1 MTCLTDLSLYVVMNS
16 SQEYVDFCRNA
27 SSNDITSE
35 IWELGMEY
43 EAYGLVSAVFKTL
56 IILLGLPLNLLVLV
70 AIIKD
75 HLYHQPTIILLMSL
89 ALSDLMVLVFSLP
102 FEVSMGYA
110 GEFIFGD
117 SDYRRC
123 RICLVGVTHI
133 AFTLTSV
140 FTVVLMSFDRFI
152 FIYKPLHY
160 EMLITPTRTVI
171 AACLLWVLTFVLLIF
186 PIAGQGD
193 VIFFKPFL
201 SCTIDFSLKNSYYY
215 LIVFLLVCT
224 GIIMLLI
231 FNIWVI
237 CIVLKNIKAIY
248 KDQESS
254 RKGKNTGKDRSADIN
269 KSIFAKFVTR
279 NSFTYS
285 VCLVEFSSAT

>member
-43 EAYGLVSAVFKTL
+43 EEYGLVSVVFKTL
-56 IILLGLPLNLLVLV
+56 IILLGLPLNLLLLF
-70 AIIKD
+70 AIIKY
-75 HLYHQPTIILLMSL
+75 HLYHQPTIVLLMSL
-89 ALSDLMVLVFSLP
+89 ALSDLMVLVLSLP

-110 GEFIFGD
+110 GEFNFGD

-123 RICLVGVTHI
+123 RICLVGVINI

-140 FTVVLMSFDRFI
+140 FTVVLISFDRFI

-171 AACLLWVLTFVLLIF
+171 TACLTWILTFVLLIF
-186 PIAGQGD
+186 PIVGQGD
-193 VIFFKPFL
+193 AIFYKPIV
-201 SCTIDFSLKNSYYY
+201 SCTIDSSLENSYY
-215 LIVFLLVCT
+215 
-224 GIIMLLI
+224 
-231 FNIWVI
+231 
-237 CIVLKNIKAIY
+237 
-248 KDQESS
+248 
-254 RKGKNTGKDRSADIN
+254 
-269 KSIFAKFVTR
+269 
-279 NSFTYS
+279 
-285 VCLVEFSSAT
+285 